1 MISVSELSTK
11 KLSVFIA
18 LQLRNL
24 NQYYHHQCCQGAKRG
39 GKGKGPNVHEAQN
52 ASESMHLSEA
62 QLFFFVV
69 NLNNYEIKDKIINH
83 NKQQINN

>member
-1 MISVSELSTK
+1 
-11 KLSVFIA
+11 
-18 LQLRNL
+18 
-24 NQYYHHQCCQGAKRG
+24 
-39 GKGKGPNVHEAQN
+39 VHEAQN
-52 ASESMHLSEA
+52 ASKSMHLSEA